1 MSDPNER
8 NISNDAMDDLH
19 ALLDGELD
27 PAREVE
33 VRDRID
39 GDPEL
44 RAEFDSLRRTV
55 ESVRGLSPIPAP
67 ADLMARISGK
77 TTAARPAGG
86 LAPILR
92 WFVPVAAVAAAVLVA
107 VVVTNRSDGPVSTQL
122 PDEARV
128 EDLEERDKDDLVGE
142 NELTPRS
149 RPEGGV
155 VAGKKTGRSRDS
167 LTRGMEKGLADA
179 DRADLKE
186 EKRAEAEGRK
196 PAGGKAAGSAGPAKA
211 ARKSRKDVPKG
222 FAAPADSAEVLRAAV
237 KGAPV
242 AKRFDDYLGAL
253 GGLERARL
261 RKHIESFGV
270 LGASSGRRAKPGGPQ
285 PGAGVAAGDADPSTP
300 SATKVPNRADCRLA
314 NQPEAQ
320 RVAALLQRAYPVT
333 DRKKKIAD
341 SDAPRG
347 ASTMTSKDRR
357 DGAMVLW
364 IEATPR
370 QFKKIRSWLQRVSQE
385 QRGEHADNTPRGYS
399 SLAGSSKR
407 QSYRVTLGFL
417 KNPSRK

>member
-1 MSDPNER
+1 MSDTNER

-39 GDPEL
+39 RDPEL

-55 ESVRGLSPIPAP
+55 ESVRGLPPIPAR
-67 ADLMARISGK
+67 ADLMARVSGK
-77 TTAARPAGG
+77 TIAARPAGG

-107 VVVTNRSDGPVSTQL
+107 VVVTNRSQGPVSSQL
-122 PDEARV
+122 PNEARV
-128 EDLEERDKDDLVGE
+128 EERPALVEDDSIGE

-149 RPEGGV
+149 QPEGGV
-155 VAGKKTGRSRDS
+155 VVEKKTGRSRDA
-167 LTRGMEKGLADA
+167 LTRGMEKEQADA

-196 PAGGKAAGSAGPAKA
+196 PAGGKAA
-211 ARKSRKDVPKG
+211 RKSRKDVRKG

-242 AKRFDDYLGAL
+242 GKRFDDYLGAL

-270 LGASSGRRAKPGGPQ
+270 LGASGGRRAKPAVPRPGVGG
-285 PGAGVAAGDADPSTP
+285 AAGDAAP
-300 SATKVPNRADCRLA
+300 SAKKVSKRADCRLA

-320 RVAALLQRAYPVT
+320 RVAALLQRAYPVAE
-333 DRKKKIAD
+333 RKKKIAE
-341 SDAPRG
+341 SAAPRG
-347 ASTMTSKDRR
+347 ASTMTSRDRS
-357 DGAMVLW
+357 DGTIILW
-364 IEATPR
+364 IEATPQ

-385 QRGEHADNTPRGYS
+385 QRGENANNTPRGYS

-407 QSYRVTLGFL
+407 QSYRVTLAFL
-417 KNPSRK
+417 TIPQKK